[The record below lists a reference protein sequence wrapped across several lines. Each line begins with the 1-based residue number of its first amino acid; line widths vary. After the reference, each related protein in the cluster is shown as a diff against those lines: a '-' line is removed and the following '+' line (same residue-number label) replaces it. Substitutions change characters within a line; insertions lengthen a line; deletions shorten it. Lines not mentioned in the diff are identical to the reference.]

1 MSIDPTED
9 QNGIYQFDAFQFRAH
24 DRSLTRDGL
33 VVRLTPTAANLLFVL
48 LRSNGRLVTKQ
59 ELIETVWPS
68 TFVEE
73 GSLTFHMHLVRQA
86 LGDPAADPKY
96 IATVPKRGYRFIGS
110 LTRISPDGKAAH
122 SQSVESPVETTATS
136 LPIAQAAAAAGNA
149 NRRGGRGL
157 WIGFAAGAVIA
168 SVVAI
173 LAVER
178 RDPPPL
184 RVARI
189 TQMTDDGIPKASL
202 MMLDANRLLAT
213 SRTSQT
219 EYRLDGPP
227 TPRPSA
233 TPQYLIRDVSLVR
246 REALAMRPSDPGAER
261 GLWVVPMDGATP
273 RRLGMAESSGNAVWS
288 HDARWIA
295 YGYGNSVYITDPDG
309 GRLRVVS
316 TFTGQPSTIRWAADD
331 RSLRVDVYFQSDR
344 TATQALYDVALDT
357 REATPVLPPEGKFSA
372 CCGSWIPGSDDYV
385 FDVASDQPAGIW
397 AFRDRSR
404 GLWKRPPELS
414 LLARSTP
421 EIEYDSPLPS
431 ADGSRVFVIGTLKPQ
446 LSVFDEDRRQF
457 LPYLG
462 GIDAFAVQYSPHRD
476 VVAYI
481 RNADHTLWRARADG
495 SQPEQLTSRQ
505 WDVDA
510 LDWNPDG
517 RRLAIRAKPPRA
529 LHTKIYLLSLE
540 GGPLEPLDPRDVEQG
555 SPTWSPDGTKIAF
568 GDVPE
573 TYERLSGSEQIHIY
587 DLVTHR
593 LGDVPGSR
601 GLWSSR
607 WSPDGRYLAATRIVD
622 QAVMLYT
629 VATATWRELPLT
641 RVDNLVW
648 SRDSRFVYCDPES
661 RSHITSRIR
670 VPDGGI
676 ETVVDLNDQSIAHTG
691 AGLSLDGRPL
701 FLRNRTEIFTIQLE
715 RR

>member
-1 MSIDPTED
+1 MNSLAFGPFR
-9 QNGIYQFDAFQFRAH
+9 FDAR
-24 DRSLTRDGL
+24 DRLLTRSGAQ
-33 VVRLTPTAANLLFVL
+33 VRLTPKTGDLLQAL
-48 LRSNGRLVTKQ
+48 LESEGRIISKN
-59 ELIETVWPS
+59 ELIQAVWPD
-68 TFVEE
+68 TFVED
-73 GSLTFHMHLVRQA
+73 GSLTFQMHLLRQA
-86 LGDPAADPKY
+86 LRDPAENADY
-96 IATVPKRGYRFIGS
+96 IQTVPRRGYRWMCPVVRLSSEPHVVGLS
-110 LTRISPDGKAAH
+110 AVS
-122 SQSVESPVETTATS
+122 ESPVPASIES
-136 LPIAQAAAAAGNA
+136 KPLPDAQPHH
-149 NRRGGRGL
+149 GRSRWMKWLTVTFILLLTG
-157 WIGFAAGAVIA
+157 
-168 SVVAI
+168 VVAA
-173 LAVER
+173 LAANFG
-178 RDPPPL
+178 DPPPL
-184 RVARI
+184 RAARI

-227 TPRPSA
+227 TPRPSP

-246 REALAMRPSDPGAER
+246 REALAMRPSDAGAER

-273 RRLGMAESSGNAVWS
+273 RRLGMAESSGNAAWS
-288 HDARWIA
+288 HDALWIA
-295 YGYGNSVYITDPDG
+295 YAYGNSIFITDPDG

-344 TATQALYDVALDT
+344 TATQTLYDVALDT
-357 REATPVLPPEGKFSA
+357 RDAKPVLPPERKLSA
-372 CCGSWIPGSDDYV
+372 CCGSWIPRSDDYV
-385 FDVASDQPAGIW
+385 FDVTSDQAAGIW
-397 AFRDRSR
+397 AFRERSG
-404 GLWKRPPELS
+404 GLWKRPPELR
-414 LLARSTP
+414 LLARSSP
-421 EIEYDSPLPS
+421 EIQFDSPLPS

-446 LSVFDEDRRQF
+446 LSVFDEERRQF

-462 GIDAFAVQYSPHRD
+462 GIDAFAVQSSPHRD

-481 RNADHTLWRARADG
+481 RHADHTLWRARADG
-495 SQPEQLTSRQ
+495 SQPEQLTSRA

-517 RRLAIRAKPPRA
+517 RRLAIRAKSPRA
-529 LHTKIYLLSLE
+529 LHTKIYVLSLE
-540 GGPLEPLDPRDVEQG
+540 GGSLEPLDPRDVEQG

-593 LGDVPGSR
+593 LSDVPGSR

-648 SRDSRFVYCDPES
+648 TRDSRFLYCDPES

-670 VPDGGI
+670 VSDGAV
-676 ETVVDLNDQSIAHTG
+676 ETVVDLKDQSIAHTG
-691 AGLSLDGRPL
+691 AGVSLDGRPL